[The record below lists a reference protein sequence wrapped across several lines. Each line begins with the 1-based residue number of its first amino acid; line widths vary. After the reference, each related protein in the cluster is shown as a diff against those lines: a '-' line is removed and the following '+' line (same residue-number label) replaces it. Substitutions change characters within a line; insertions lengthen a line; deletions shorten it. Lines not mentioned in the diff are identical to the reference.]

1 MKYYSYIT
9 HVSRHIENPDP
20 QKSRS
25 PYTAC
30 KHISLWDRSF
40 GIDPF
45 LRKKQRN
52 MDKDQIIKAARK
64 LSAESFLESMHHNH
78 VFTEILDQDN
88 ISNANDGF
96 LNVIVEGLP
105 AGETL
110 LFINGKLA

>member
-1 MKYYSYIT
+1 MLFTI
-9 HVSRHIENPDP
+9 
-20 QKSRS
+20 
-25 PYTAC
+25 
-30 KHISLWDRSF
+30 ISLWDRSF

>member
-1 MKYYSYIT
+1 MIYLEF
-9 HVSRHIENPDP
+9 VSP
-20 QKSRS
+20 QNKCIQ
-25 PYTAC
+25 PAL
-30 KHISLWDRSF
+30 HISLWDRSF

-64 LSAESFLESMHHNH
+64 LSAESFLESMDRNH